1 MYTYSMNY
9 IPGHVILPII
19 LLEET
24 VCLAQLFVK
33 LVRNAIKSKFI
44 YNDWG
49 IAFDGGSR
57 SFDND
62 YARNVVIFGVDNSY
76 HLIGIIEK
84 NNFLI
89 LGEGLT

>member
-44 YNDWG
+44 YND
-49 IAFDGGSR
+49 
-57 SFDND
+57 
-62 YARNVVIFGVDNSY
+62 
-76 HLIGIIEK
+76 
-84 NNFLI
+84 
-89 LGEGLT
+89 

>member
-24 VCLAQLFVK
+24 VFLAQLFVK

-62 YARNVVIFGVDNSY
+62 YARNVVIFGVNSSSSHRDNW
-76 HLIGIIEK
+76 K
-84 NNFLI
+84 K
-89 LGEGLT
+89 

>member
-9 IPGHVILPII
+9 IPGHVILAII

-62 YARNVVIFGVDNSY
+62 YARNVVIFGVDNSSSS
-76 HLIGIIEK
+76 HRDNWK
-84 NNFLI
+84 K
-89 LGEGLT
+89 